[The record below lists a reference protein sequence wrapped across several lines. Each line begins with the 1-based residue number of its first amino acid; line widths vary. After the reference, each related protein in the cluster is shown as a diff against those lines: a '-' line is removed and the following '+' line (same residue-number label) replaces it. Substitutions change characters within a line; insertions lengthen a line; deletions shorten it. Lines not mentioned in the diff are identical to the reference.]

1 MYNYI
6 NKFITCIPIPQP
18 QKYDDKFVGAW
29 RVIQKIHLKNILFEI
44 NHGVG
49 MASIKEEI
57 ESSLFSLDLNY
68 AEEED
73 SVYVAV
79 EKSESSMDAFSWTL
93 AHFVNTSTTLYLIH
107 VFPEIRY
114 IPSPCKQTN

>member
-1 MYNYI
+1 MSTPWTEIYMAATSGVSEIVEEGN
-6 NKFITCIPIPQP
+6 NSSE
-18 QKYDDKFVGAW
+18 
-29 RVIQKIHLKNILFEI
+29 LFEI